1 MVRFASVSVMLAAI
15 LPLSASGSEPEK
27 PAQVKVAAVQM
38 LGYDKTDMPRPGF
51 DPSEAVVRYVERAAK
66 DEGAIGGV
74 PGDFSHPLPERSRVA
89 GMDQR
94 PWRNGGGL
102 HRQVGGVPKR
112 SGDGHHEPSLTGA
125 GTMIGQWPAQI
136 LASCP
141 EPRLGALIA
150 KRPCSASAS

>member
-1 MVRFASVSVMLAAI
+1 MVRLAFVSVMLAVI

-51 DPSEAVVRYVERAAK
+51 DPSETVVRYIEKASK
-66 DEGAIGGV
+66 DEGATGRI

-112 SGDGHHEPSLTGA
+112 SGDGHHEPSLKVPG
-125 GTMIGQWPAQI
+125 
-136 LASCP
+136 
-141 EPRLGALIA
+141 R
-150 KRPCSASAS
+150 